1 MSETIRRKVDGELH
15 NGGPDYIT
23 RTHWSILVALKVS
36 QPDVNMLVLYIMNF
50 RKETIFSKK
59 DLFFIIHFFALFEG
73 LILWTMCSLN

>member
-1 MSETIRRKVDGELH
+1 MSETIRRKVDRELH

-23 RTHWSILVALKVS
+23 RTHWSILVPLKVS

-59 DLFFIIHFFALFEG
+59 KDLFFIIHFLHCLKALLCG
-73 LILWTMCSLN
+73 QCAL